1 MLASRDNI
9 VNGSWILDG
18 QCVERDEG
26 NALEDMTNT
35 IRFSH
40 GCVNPATKGEDVLDI
55 RGVCFPGKLHACI
68 KLFLGY
74 LRADVWGAENL
85 PKLVSESRPVREGAL
100 MVKKPSPGNVSEVE
114 CDAPKLVRI
123 IPPVR
128 LTHSVIIVQPVV
140 NVFTR
145 KASEHGG
152 IALPRADGP

>member
-1 MLASRDNI
+1 M
-9 VNGSWILDG
+9 
-18 QCVERDEG
+18 
-26 NALEDMTNT
+26 
-35 IRFSH
+35 
-40 GCVNPATKGEDVLDI
+40 
-55 RGVCFPGKLHACI
+55 
-68 KLFLGY
+68 
-74 LRADVWGAENL
+74 

-140 NVFTR
+140 NVLTR